1 MKTAYRPIM
10 TIVLV
15 GLLTLLAFIS
25 VAIAQGVPDLVVT
38 TIEAPGFASTQQQ
51 IEVSWTVESQGVG
64 FVRKMQILS
73 C

>member
-1 MKTAYRPIM
+1 MKTAYRSIM

-38 TIEAPGFASTQQQ
+38 AIEAPGFASTQQR
-51 IEVSWTVESQGVG
+51 IEVSWTVENQGVG